1 MELHGELK
9 TVGILGHIIE
19 DIRTVKKKRPDK
31 KFITREAIKQ
41 GLTKELL
48 SSSLDDLVCAGRLY
62 IDNGSYFVSKIK
74 QAKSNKAD
82 EDDVNDDTELDAV
95 RQSTNTE
102 PMV

>member
-1 MELHGELK
+1 MELHRELK
-9 TVGILGHIIE
+9 TVGILGHIIG